1 MHAPSVTRLVTSPW
15 RRDWRA
21 ARAAA
26 DRTSPCG
33 APEPKARAVSN
44 TLNVAHSLIMPD
56 DETGLRSG
64 ELLTC
69 QLADSRSDKLRRPG
83 LLALPAQGLHQ
94 GRGVQRRRAGPA
106 HCGRR
111 EHKRELPIGF
121 IADEQSG
128 FNPCHANVPQ
138 LLDAV
143 SRGVMLQGALPV
155 PFPTISLH
163 ESFAFPT
170 SMFLR

>member
-1 MHAPSVTRLVTSPW
+1 MVGCPII
-15 RRDWRA
+15 
-21 ARAAA
+21 
-26 DRTSPCG
+26 PCQL
-33 APEPKARAVSN
+33 
-44 TLNVAHSLIMPD
+44 T
-56 DETGLRSG
+56 TGLTNYGDQGFSLFLRKAFIKGAGYSDDALDRRIVG
-64 ELLTC
+64 VVNTNVSWSSTLT
-69 QLADSRSDKLRRPG
+69 ADG
-83 LLALPAQGLHQ
+83 
-94 GRGVQRRRAGPA
+94 
-106 HCGRR
+106 
-111 EHKRELPIGF
+111 
-121 IADEQSG
+121 QSG